1 MCPSRLVKVGSAL
14 ALVNVSIKAGQGRV
28 CFAVALVNVSIKAG
42 QGRVC
47 FDPG

>member
-14 ALVNVSIKAGQGRV
+14 TLA
-28 CFAVALVNVSIKAG
+28 NVSIKAG